1 MNETDISL
9 VEVTKIFH
17 TGIVKRKTGVDNL
30 TLSIPRGEIIGL
42 LGANGSGKST
52 TLKMILGFLRPTR
65 GEILICGKRAGT
77 KESRELLGYL
87 PENPRFQKF
96 LQGRDILQYFGRLHG
111 MSGAALS
118 KRIDEL
124 LEMVGLGKAGAE
136 RVQGYSKGMT
146 QRLAIAQA
154 LLNKP
159 KILIFDEP
167 MSGLDPLG
175 RMEIRSLIGRIHQE
189 MSQTTIFFTTH
200 ILSDVEALCS
210 WVALL
215 RKAKLE
221 VFCPI
226 GELLRRDV
234 ESYSITAAD
243 LPESLRNKY
252 RQQMHASESP
262 LGVTFSLEGTE
273 LLMTCLAELRK
284 AGASIVALNSKRLG
298 LEEAL
303 FSDKATTSLRQ
314 TLAAGGAA

>member
-1 MNETDISL
+1 MHETDISL
-9 VEVTKIFH
+9 VEVTKVFH
-17 TGIVKRKTGVDNL
+17 TGVIKRKIGVDNL

-65 GEILICGKRAGT
+65 GQILICDKRAGT

-96 LQGRDILQYFGRLHG
+96 LQGREILQYFGRLHG
-111 MSGAALS
+111 MSGETLR

-124 LEMVGLGKAGAE
+124 LEMVGLGKAGSE

-154 LLNKP
+154 LINKP

-226 GELLRRDV
+226 GELLSRDV

-243 LPESLRNKY
+243 LPDSLRTKY
-252 RQQMHASESP
+252 RREMRASESP
-262 LGVTFSLEGTE
+262 LGMTFSLEGTDR
-273 LLMTCLAELRK
+273 LMTCLAELRK

-303 FSDKATTSLRQ
+303 FSDKASASLKQ
-314 TLAAGGAA
+314 TLVTGGAA